1 MSCEFVAELGKL
13 RKLSQESVDNADYF
27 DSFKRYMHIERPV
40 EEELRILLRTVNES
54 NKKALVML
62 CGSAGDGKSHLIA
75 YLKNSDDEKLL
86 EGYETY
92 NDATESSAPTLTA
105 MDTLAEKLAA
115 FNDDNIGIA
124 DGSKMI
130 IAINL
135 GTLNNFIESEK
146 GANFK
151 KLKEY
156 VDSRHIFSN
165 YGQQSGYIENSIF
178 QHVSFSDYQVFS
190 LTANGIKTEFLELLF
205 DKVFSK
211 NESNT
216 FYDIYQKC
224 SLCTM
229 RKKCPVCH
237 NYEYLQ
243 EQNRQKAIIQRIA
256 EVVIEDKAIVSTRE
270 ILNFIYDILV
280 HPEFSFDRLTKCSSS
295 ELQFLTKYIE
305 WSTPML
311 LNEFDGISP
320 IIDVIKKHDVLK
332 TRISDTDDRTTRFH
346 SMENIEGIFNQS
358 TQNTPY
364 GVLSTVTNISNLGG
378 IKPDLKRLVYKFLVR
393 LDELNSKDTSNIHKT
408 RLEEYISYLFD
419 QNSGH
424 SDRLGTLYD
433 MTKQAIMDWD
443 GQFDDENIC
452 IDDSN
457 ERYWIL
463 EQLSLQPYLPNM
475 LVCDTNEIQRFS
487 PVLKIGFGKEDGD
500 SESAKYIGIDF
511 SMYELIS
518 DMKNGY
524 RPTVQDKNYHADFVS
539 YIKKLIEFGNKGK
552 RISIV
557 SKNGELRQKA
567 EFSKTAF
574 GYKFKVV

>member
-1 MSCEFVAELGKL
+1 MSCGFVAELGKL
-13 RKLSQESVDNADYF
+13 RKLSQEAVDNADYF
-27 DSFKRYMHIERPV
+27 DSFKRYMHVERPV
-40 EEELRILLRTVNES
+40 EQELRGLLRTVNNLS
-54 NKKALVML
+54 NKALVML

-75 YLKNSDDEKLL
+75 YLKNSDDENLL
-86 EGYETY
+86 CGYETY

-105 MDTLAEKLAA
+105 MDTLAEKLSA
-115 FNDDNIGIA
+115 FNDDNILNP
-124 DGSKMI
+124 DGTKMI

-156 VDSRHIFSN
+156 VDKNHIFSN
-165 YGQQSGYIENSIF
+165 YGQQSGYIENSVF

-190 LTANGIKTEFLELLF
+190 LTADGIKTGFLENLF
-205 DKVFSK
+205 DKVFSE
-211 NESNT
+211 NANNA
-216 FYDIYQKC
+216 FYAEYQKC

-229 RKKCPVCH
+229 RRKCPVCH
-237 NYEYLQ
+237 NFEYLQ
-243 EQNRQKAIIQRIA
+243 EQKRQKAIIQRIV
-256 EVVIEDKAIVSTRE
+256 EIVIEDKAIVSTRE

-280 HPEFSFDRLTKCSSS
+280 HPEFSYDELTRCSSS
-295 ELQFLTKYIE
+295 ELKFLTKYIE

-320 IIDVIKKHDVLK
+320 ILDVIKRHDILK

-346 SMENIEGIFNQS
+346 SMENIEGVFNDS

-378 IKPDLKRLVYKFLVR
+378 IKPELKKLVYKFLVR
-393 LDELNSKDTSNIHKT
+393 LDELNSCDTNNVHRS
-408 RLEEYISYLFD
+408 RLKEYIMYLYN

-424 SDRLGTLYD
+424 SEKLATLYD
-433 MTKQAIMDWD
+433 MAKQAIMEWD
-443 GQFDDENIC
+443 GRFDDESIC

-463 EQLSLQPYLPNM
+463 EQLSLQPYLPNIAAN
-475 LVCDTNEIQRFS
+475 DAAEIQRFS
-487 PVLKIGFGKEDGD
+487 PALKIGFGKEDG
-500 SESAKYIGIDF
+500 ESGDAKFIGIDF

-557 SKNGELRQKA
+557 SKNGEQQQKA